1 MVIDGASMVNPDD
14 FPDYVAFA
22 VVVAF
27 AARERR
33 GKEGSWET
41 SEGSSS
47 SQSDSSG
54 FNNYKKVCWK

>member
-1 MVIDGASMVNPDD
+1 VNPDD